1 MRYKA
6 LALQITCDAVNGC
19 VSRSAA
25 VERMLATCV
34 RIGRQIRASKSFIG
48 QDTRLVV
55 LPEYFLSGFPMGE
68 SIPEWQDKACL
79 EAGDTLYQALGDMAC
94 ANNLFLSGNAYEL
107 DPHFP
112 ELYFQTSFVIAPNG
126 EVLLR
131 YRRLNSMFAPTP
143 HDVWDEYLRI
153 YGLEGVFPV
162 AETEIGRLA
171 CIASEE
177 ILYPEIARCLMMRGA
192 EVFLHSSSEAGSPLL
207 TQKNIAKLARSIENM
222 AYTVSANSA
231 GISGTDIPMAST
243 DSGSKIV
250 HFEGHILAEAGPG
263 ESMVAHATLDLD
275 ALRAARLRPGMAN
288 YLARQRNELFAESYT
303 GHIAYPANNLMGK
316 TPVRA
321 HFIQTL
327 QSTIARMQGEGRI
340 LPA

>member
-19 VSRSAA
+19 TTRATAMSQ
-25 VERMLATCV
+25 MLRTCDG
-34 RIGRQIRASKSFIG
+34 IARQIRASKSFIG

-68 SIPEWQDKACL
+68 SIAEWQDKACL
-79 EAGDTLYQALGDMAC
+79 EAGDTVFQALGEIAS
-94 ANNLFLSGNAYEL
+94 ANQIYLSGNAYEL
-107 DPHFP
+107 DIHFP
-112 ELYFQTSFVIAPNG
+112 DLYFQSSFVISPDGN
-126 EVLLR
+126 VILR

-153 YGLEGVFPV
+153 YGLEAVFPV
-162 AETEIGRLA
+162 ADTEIGRLA

-207 TQKNIAKLARSIENM
+207 TQKNVAKLARSIENI

-231 GISGTDIPMAST
+231 GIRGIDIPMAST
-243 DSGSKIV
+243 DGSSKIV
-250 HFEGHILAEAGPG
+250 HFEGHVLAEAGPG
-263 ESMVAHATLDLD
+263 ESMVANATLDLE
-275 ALRAARLRPGMAN
+275 ALRAARLRPGMSN
-288 YLARQRNELFAESYT
+288 FIARQRYELYAESYAR
-303 GHIAYPANNLMGK
+303 HQAYPANTLSGK
-316 TPVRA
+316 AQVTRA
-321 HFIQTL
+321 HFAQTL
-327 QSTIARMQGEGRI
+327 RGTIEKLWQ
-340 LPA
+340 